1 MGARFDRLGGLEQL
15 GGLRDALREREIR
28 EREVERKR
36 REEEARR
43 AREASVFQ
51 REVAG
56 ASPLKPTG
64 RVDFRRPSAEPVPR
78 QRELDESAV
87 LAESISDE
95 IDIERLLDTDEQL
108 SFRRPGVGP
117 DVTRRLRRGE
127 WSVGAQIDL
136 HGLRVEEAR
145 EALGA
150 FLAQAAK
157 SEIRCVRIIH
167 GKGLGSVGREPV
179 LKGKVLKWLVQREQ
193 VIAFCQA
200 RPNDGGSGALI
211 ALLQVSR
218 RAGSAPARPAR

>member
-1 MGARFDRLGGLEQL
+1 MSARFDRLGGLEQL

-28 EREVERKR
+28 EREAERRR
-36 REEEARR
+36 REDEARR

-78 QRELDESAV
+78 QRE
-87 LAESISDE
+87 
-95 IDIERLLDTDEQL
+95 
-108 SFRRPGVGP
+108 
-117 DVTRRLRRGE
+117 
-127 WSVGAQIDL
+127 
-136 HGLRVEEAR
+136 
-145 EALGA
+145 
-150 FLAQAAK
+150 
-157 SEIRCVRIIH
+157 
-167 GKGLGSVGREPV
+167 
-179 LKGKVLKWLVQREQ
+179 Q

-200 RPNDGGSGALI
+200 RPNDGGSGALV